1 LKIFLIFKEIKRL
14 KFQLSIK
21 LITFLSYVLAV
32 SYNQPKFSTHASWN
46 PNAITFADNTTIGIN
61 PFGIFVNTNNT
72 VYVPDKAN
80 SRIQVWF
87 NNSINPTRTISGYLL
102 HPWSLFVTISG
113 DIYVDNADWYN
124 QVSKRTLNTNSSV
137 PAMYVGA
144 ACYSLFVDIKN
155 TLYCSLHDL
164 HQVVAQS
171 LNNDSSITKIVA
183 GTNQSGS
190 TSNLL
195 HYPEGIFVDINFDL
209 YVADYKNNRI
219 QLFQSGKLNATTIAG
234 SESPNTTITLSGP
247 TGIVLDAD
255 GYLFIVENNK
265 NRIIG
270 SGPDGFRCIAGCS
283 GNGSASNQLSSP
295 QTLSFDSYG
304 NMFVTDWGNN
314 RIQKFILLTNSSGK
328 CSMVYLKEQSM
339 NFG

>member
-1 LKIFLIFKEIKRL
+1 
-14 KFQLSIK
+14 
-21 LITFLSYVLAV
+21 
-32 SYNQPKFSTHASWN
+32 
-46 PNAITFADNTTIGIN
+46 
-61 PFGIFVNTNNT
+61 
-72 VYVPDKAN
+72 
-80 SRIQVWF
+80 
-87 NNSINPTRTISGYLL
+87 
-102 HPWSLFVTISG
+102 
-113 DIYVDNADWYN
+113 
-124 QVSKRTLNTNSSV
+124 
-137 PAMYVGA
+137 MYVGS
-144 ACYSLFVDIKN
+144 ACYGLFVDINN
-155 TLYCSLHDL
+155 TLYCSLQDL
-164 HQVVAQS
+164 DQVVTKS
-171 LNNDSSITKIVA
+171 LNSDSNIAIIVA
-183 GTNQSGS
+183 GNGTAASP
-190 TSNLL
+190 SNMLS
-195 HYPEGIFVDINFDL
+195 HPQGIFVDINLDL
-209 YVADYKNNRI
+209 YVADYGNNRI
-219 QLFQSGKLNATTIAG
+219 QLFQSGQLNATTIAG

-339 NFG
+339 NFE